1 MDLRYPLSSERSA
14 EVLRAVLREMGQHPA
29 AWTPTSYAV
38 WFEHLAGINH
48 RLSLALERKL
58 RDKVALGDLEMQL
71 LHDEF
76 VAPAD
81 SVSVQSISRQL
92 QRVMTE
98 VQHDATRTGATVGQF
113 DAGIGALSQ
122 ALADADTQQLPALI
136 DRACANAADLHLATG
151 ALVQRIH
158 DSQAE
163 IERLRADLVRAK
175 DEALLD
181 PLTRVYNRKGFDQ
194 QVRALLREPPAVG
207 HTHSLI
213 LFDIDHFKAVN
224 DNHGHV
230 LGDRVIQGLA
240 EVLRRSVP
248 DGRARVARYGGEEF
262 AVLLPASTPDV
273 AARLAESLRER
284 VGAMKIRD
292 LRSQKV
298 VMNVTVSAGVAAM
311 RAGDD
316 PPTWVARA
324 DAALYTSKQTG
335 RNRVSCA

>member
-14 EVLRAVLREMGQHPA
+14 EVLRAVLREMGQHAA
-29 AWTPTSYAV
+29 AWTPTTYAV

-58 RDKVALGDLEMQL
+58 KDRTPLGDLEMQL

-98 VQHDATRTGATVGQF
+98 VQHDASRTGATAGQF

-122 ALADADTQQLPALI
+122 ALATADTRQLPALI
-136 DRACANAADLHLATG
+136 DRAAANAADLKMATSE
-151 ALVQRIH
+151 LVQKIH
-158 DSQAE
+158 DGQAE

-194 QVRALLREPPAVG
+194 HLRALLRDPPG
-207 HTHSLI
+207 HGRAHSLI
-213 LFDIDHFKAVN
+213 LFDIDHFKVVN
-224 DNHGHV
+224 DTHGHV

-240 EVLRRSVP
+240 ELLRRSVP
-248 DGRARVARYGGEEF
+248 DGRAQVARYGGEEF
-262 AVLLPASTPDV
+262 AVLLPASAPDV
-273 AARLAESLRER
+273 APRLAESLRER
-284 VGAMKIRD
+284 AGAMKIRD

-311 RAGDD
+311 RPGDD
-316 PPTWVARA
+316 PPSWVARA
-324 DAALYTSKQTG
+324 DAALYSSKQAG